1 MMKHT
6 LTVFLL
12 LVLGFIG
19 CSQTSAESAETDTAT
34 LDTQIPSD
42 TDDPPTDVPP
52 ASSDVTTDSDTPS
65 MDVPVVQ
72 RDTTVDSVAPTD
84 NGATDTQT
92 HEQDADADPV
102 SGNTCPY
109 GDGGYCGSRFPDQD
123 VKPYYLYACSDGVLT
138 LQEDCEWP
146 CQEASPPFV
155 DFCTVDPYDPCPYG
169 DGSYCGAS
177 VGLVEGTL
185 FDCVDG
191 AYTPAEVCGNGCIKS
206 DPPGTDTCQQ

>member
-1 MMKHT
+1 MD
-6 LTVFLL
+6 TVTPA
-12 LVLGFIG
+12 
-19 CSQTSAESAETDTAT
+19 QDTG
-34 LDTQIPSD
+34 
-42 TDDPPTDVPP
+42 
-52 ASSDVTTDSDTPS
+52 SSN
-65 MDVPVVQ
+65 
-72 RDTTVDSVAPTD
+72 A
-84 NGATDTQT
+84 
-92 HEQDADADPV
+92 
-102 SGNTCPY
+102 CPY

-123 VKPYYLYACSDGVLT
+123 VKPYYLYACSNGVLT

-191 AYTPAEVCGNGCIKS
+191 AYTPAEVCNNGCIKS
-206 DPPGTDTCQQ
+206 DSPGTDLCQP